1 MMTDLAST
9 TPQSLG
15 RDPMVGLRLARVD
28 GFEPAIALGQ
38 DELPAYLRR
47 FTMLFADDATMRRGG
62 IGRVTRAVNAQG
74 EAVALKQLILPT
86 RDEFDDDAAHEA
98 LVAKFKAAFR
108 EEYECHRALSG
119 LKGFPRLYGWGEVD
133 GVPDR
138 LWLVAGA
145 RACVGRG
152 RYRRQGVVYGA
163 LCHAASRDGCLC
175 PARDAHRRYSRP
187 ARFAYVTGD

>member
-38 DELPAYLRR
+38 GELPAYLRR

-62 IGRVTRAVNAQG
+62 IGACACRQRPRRGRGTQTAHLA
-74 EAVALKQLILPT
+74 A

-133 GVPDR
+133 GVPAIVMEWVEGETLAR
-138 LWLVAGA
+138 LRSRFAVDDA
-145 RACVGRG
+145 G
-152 RYRRQGVVYGA
+152 RYRR
-163 LCHAASRDGCLC
+163 LW
-175 PARDAHRRYSRP
+175 RRVWVATCSICS
-187 ARFAYVTGD
+187 AV

>member
-62 IGRVTRAVNAQG
+62 IGRVTRCHQRPRRG
-74 EAVALKQLILPT
+74 RGTQ
-86 RDEFDDDAAHEA
+86 AAHLA
-98 LVAKFKAAFR
+98 
-108 EEYECHRALSG
+108 
-119 LKGFPRLYGWGEVD
+119 D
-133 GVPDR
+133 
-138 LWLVAGA
+138 A
-145 RACVGRG
+145 R
-152 RYRRQGVVYGA
+152 
-163 LCHAASRDGCLC
+163 
-175 PARDAHRRYSRP
+175 
-187 ARFAYVTGD
+187 